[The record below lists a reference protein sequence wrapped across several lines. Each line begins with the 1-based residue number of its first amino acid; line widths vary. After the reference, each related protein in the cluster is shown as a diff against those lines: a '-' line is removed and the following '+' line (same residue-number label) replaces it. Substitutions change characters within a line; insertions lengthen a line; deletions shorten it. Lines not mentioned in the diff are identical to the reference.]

1 MVRKEEF
8 YDYEDDKKGSG
19 SLKIWITIM
28 IILIILILVV
38 GLRINKINVIGNKTY
53 TEEEVT
59 EMIFPDMW
67 SRNSIVCFVKNRFFK
82 KQKFPFIEDYDI
94 QFKSPLSC
102 DLVVYEKSI
111 VGYIEYMSSYMYFD
125 KDGVIVE
132 SSSQKIEGVPGI
144 TGLSFGHIVLNEP
157 LPIANKDVFS
167 DIMNITQ
174 RLKYY
179 GIESE
184 KIDFNYLNE
193 ATVFI
198 DKGNIEVRLGND
210 SGMDEKISLLNDML
224 PKIREKGLKGSL
236 DLRNYSDKEKK
247 QNITFKIRNEGNG

>member
-1 MVRKEEF
+1 
-8 YDYEDDKKGSG
+8 
-19 SLKIWITIM
+19 
-28 IILIILILVV
+28 
-38 GLRINKINVIGNKTY
+38 
-53 TEEEVT
+53 
-59 EMIFPDMW
+59 
-67 SRNSIVCFVKNRFFK
+67 
-82 KQKFPFIEDYDI
+82 
-94 QFKSPLSC
+94 
-102 DLVVYEKSI
+102 
-111 VGYIEYMSSYMYFD
+111 MYFD

-247 QNITFKIRNEGNG
+247 QNITFKIRNEGND